1 MGNGSW
7 QSGCLPFQAGTQRT
21 MGSEIN
27 SKENTMPTKVAATVN
42 GVDVSLLTDTV
53 ASVKAAPEL
62 GSFHFRISNRW
73 IGGGENRSEVL
84 PFSHAGR
91 VLPHKTTFTL
101 VADEPNVLLGADN
114 GANPVEHLLHALAS
128 CITTSTVYHAAAR
141 GIEVQKV
148 ESTLEGDLDL
158 RGFLDLDPNVRN
170 GFQNIRVKLRIKA
183 NATDEQ
189 MRELAQLG
197 PRYSPVF
204 DSVTRGV
211 AVAVSAER
219 M

>member
-1 MGNGSW
+1 
-7 QSGCLPFQAGTQRT
+7 
-21 MGSEIN
+21 
-27 SKENTMPTKVAATVN
+27 MPTKVATTLN
-42 GVDVSLLTDTV
+42 GVDLTRLTNTV
-53 ASVKAAPEL
+53 EAVKSSPEL

-73 IGGGENRSEVL
+73 IGGGENRSEVQ
-84 PFSHAGR
+84 PFTHAGK
-91 VLPHKTTFTL
+91 VIPHKTGFTL
-101 VADEPNVLLGADN
+101 AADEPEVLLGADN

-158 RGFLDLDPNVRN
+158 RGFLDLDPNVRK

-183 NATDEQ
+183 NNASEEQ
-189 MRELAQLG
+189 MRELGQLG

-211 AVAVSAER
+211 RVAISAER

>member
-1 MGNGSW
+1 MGHSLW
-7 QSGCLPFQAGTQRT
+7 HSGCLPFLQGTQST
-21 MGSEIN
+21 QGSEIN
-27 SKENTMPTKVAATVN
+27 EKEKTMSTKVATTIN
-42 GVDVSLLTDTV
+42 GVDLPRLTDTV
-53 ASVKAAPEL
+53 AAVKASPEL

-84 PFSHAGR
+84 PFSNAGK
-91 VLPHKTTFTL
+91 VVPHKVGFTL
-101 VADEPNVLLGADN
+101 VADEPDALLGTDN

-189 MRELAQLG
+189 MRELGQLG
-197 PRYSPVF
+197 SRYSPVF

-211 AVAVSAER
+211 RVAISAER
-219 M
+219 L

>member
-1 MGNGSW
+1 
-7 QSGCLPFQAGTQRT
+7 
-21 MGSEIN
+21 
-27 SKENTMPTKVAATVN
+27 MPTKVATTIN
-42 GVDVSLLTDTV
+42 GVDLHRLTETV
-53 ASVKAAPEL
+53 AAVKAAPEL

-73 IGGGENRSEVL
+73 IGGGENRSEVQ
-84 PFSHAGR
+84 PFTNGR
-91 VLPHKTTFTL
+91 KVVPHKTSLTL
-101 VADEPNVLLGADN
+101 VADEPDMLLGTDN

-128 CITTSTVYHAAAR
+128 CVTTSMVYHAAAR
-141 GIEVQKV
+141 GIEIEKV
-148 ESTLEGDLDL
+148 ESTVEGDLDL

-189 MRELAQLG
+189 MHELAQFG

-211 AVAVSAER
+211 RVAVSAER
-219 M
+219 V

>member
-1 MGNGSW
+1 M
-7 QSGCLPFQAGTQRT
+7 A
-21 MGSEIN
+21 
-27 SKENTMPTKVAATVN
+27 TKVAMTTKIN
-42 GVDVSLLTDTV
+42 GVDVKRLTDTV
-53 ASVKAAPEL
+53 AAVKAAPEL
-62 GSFHFRISNRW
+62 GSFHFRINNRW

-84 PFSHAGR
+84 PFSNAGK
-91 VLPHKTTFTL
+91 VVPHKTSFTL
-101 VADEPNVLLGADN
+101 MADEPETLLGADT

-141 GIEVQKV
+141 GIDVQKV

-170 GFQNIRVKLRIKA
+170 GFQNIRVKLCIKA
-183 NATDEQ
+183 KATDEQ

-211 AVAVSAER
+211 SVAVSVER
-219 M
+219 R